1 MPNIYV
7 CIKQVPDSA
16 ATIKVV
22 GGNAIDE
29 KVTWLLNPY
38 DENAVAAACE
48 FKAHLADAEVVAVT
62 LGPQTAAE
70 TLRSAM
76 AMGADRGIHLVS
88 ACWFD
93 QRQTAAFLAP
103 AIQNDGEAGI
113 IFTGKEAIDSEGGVL
128 PFYLGARL
136 GLPTASNA
144 SALKLLDTT
153 TVEVENELG
162 AGSSQFLQLPLP
174 CLIGAGKS
182 LSQPNYPTLPDII
195 KAKKKPINTVEESD
209 FDDQSVTAQIERVA
223 LRPSVQVRKNE
234 VIEGPPET
242 AVAVLIERL
251 KNEAKVL

>member
-22 GGNAIDE
+22 GDNTIDE

-38 DENAVAAACE
+38 DENAVAAACDIRPL
-48 FKAHLADAEVVAVT
+48 FPGSEVVAVT
-62 LGPQTAAE
+62 LGPQTAVE

-88 ACWFD
+88 DRWFD
-93 QRQTAAFLAP
+93 QHQSAAILAA
-103 AIQNDGEAGI
+103 AIKNDGDAGL

-128 PFYLGARL
+128 PFYLGVRM
-136 GLPTASNA
+136 GLPAASNVSTLNLEDA
-144 SALKLLDTT
+144 A

-162 AGSSQFLQLPLP
+162 AGSSQILHLPLP
-174 CLIGAGKS
+174 CVIGAGKA
-182 LSQPNYPTLPDII
+182 LSKPNYPTLPDII
-195 KAKKKPINTVEESD
+195 KAKKKPIQTVAEKD
-209 FDDQSVTAQIERVA
+209 FVDRSVSAQIERVA

-234 VIEGPPET
+234 VIDGPPET
-242 AVAVLIERL
+242 AVATLLEKLR
-251 KNEAKVL
+251 NEAKVL